1 MTALSNFDLEF
12 LQWLQSH
19 RIEAFDSF
27 FHALSSST
35 TMLAILGVLVISAIY
50 FFKKD
55 SISKIDFVSF
65 WVLFATSLSINAVLK
80 FLVARPRPFVTHPEI
95 LKMYDAGPYSF
106 PSGHTIT
113 AFAIALGIL
122 FIIKQRMYAI
132 PFFIWAILVTYS
144 RMVLGSHYL
153 TDVTASIV
161 IASVLFAVIL
171 NKRKQTK
178 NAAEAF

>member
-35 TMLAILGVLVISAIY
+35 TMLAIVGVLVISALY

-65 WVLFATSLSINAVLK
+65 WALFATSLSINAVLK
-80 FLVARPRPFVTHPEI
+80 FLVARPRPFVT
-95 LKMYDAGPYSF
+95 
-106 PSGHTIT
+106 
-113 AFAIALGIL
+113 
-122 FIIKQRMYAI
+122 
-132 PFFIWAILVTYS
+132 
-144 RMVLGSHYL
+144 
-153 TDVTASIV
+153 
-161 IASVLFAVIL
+161 
-171 NKRKQTK
+171 
-178 NAAEAF
+178 